1 VTEYFSIMWDA
12 LGPIVL
18 KTLVHVH
25 AQMYTKLSGG
35 AGFELSGC
43 MSKVCLQIIL
53 LFLGS
58 S

>member
-1 VTEYFSIMWDA
+1 MWDA